1 MFLVAIAIFEVGSLI
16 CGVAP
21 TSVALIVGRAI
32 AGVGSA
38 GVFSGAYLLIATSV
52 PLAKRPTFA
61 GLIGATYGI
70 SSVVGPLLG
79 GAFTDKVTWRW
90 CFYIN
95 LPIGA
100 VAVAVILFF
109 FKPAPQNSALTSL
122 TWKERIEN
130 STS

>member
-1 MFLVAIAIFEVGSLI
+1 VFLVAIAIFEVGSLI
-16 CGVAP
+16 CGVDP
-21 TSVALIVGRAI
+21 TSIALIVGRAI

-79 GAFTDKVTWRW
+79 GAFTDKVT
-90 CFYIN
+90 
-95 LPIGA
+95 
-100 VAVAVILFF
+100 
-109 FKPAPQNSALTSL
+109 
-122 TWKERIEN
+122 
-130 STS
+130 